1 MLLIAGTGGHGV
13 GALGAFGDVA
23 VGRHHQLDVLAGLE
37 FDLLVFQGEVEFL
50 DVVGEILETLDLG
63 LELFDGEELLGQLD
77 F

>member
-1 MLLIAGTGGHGV
+1 
-13 GALGAFGDVA
+13 
-23 VGRHHQLDVLAGLE
+23 LDVLAGLD